1 VRSFPDEIVFLA
13 VQGRAAQVRD
23 SLEVID
29 FHSVGGGFEEIVVTS
44 VLHQMCDAVHGP
56 IDRTLLPAS
65 A

>member
-1 VRSFPDEIVFLA
+1 MRSFPDEIVFLA

-56 IDRTLLPAS
+56 IERTLLPAV